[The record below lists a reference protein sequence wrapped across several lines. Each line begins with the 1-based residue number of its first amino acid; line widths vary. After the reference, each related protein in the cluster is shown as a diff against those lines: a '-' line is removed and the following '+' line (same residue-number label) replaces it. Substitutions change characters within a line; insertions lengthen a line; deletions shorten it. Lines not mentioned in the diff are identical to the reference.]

1 MTVITFDPTTAS
13 ANITL
18 SGGNLTATAT
28 GSGEIAA
35 FSTYAMVTGKYYFE
49 FTINSAASINT
60 MCGVSQITTTTA
72 ELNGSGGNYFAVY
85 KYANGDCFVGS
96 SGSPVFTSI
105 GAFTTGIVVGVA
117 LDLTDNRA
125 WLKVGTGFWNGNS
138 SATPTT
144 ATTGYDISA
153 LVGTNGLCAI
163 VSFNASSSESITAN
177 FGASSYTY
185 SMPTGFVTPNSAT
198 VPALQLI
205 TTTSSGAITGVNA
218 VGSVGIVSASSA
230 SSGTMVEAAQLA
242 TEIIAISTAN
252 NVAASQVMAEVVYVV
267 TSTTLAEAVQVTAEV
282 VAENPVLQ
290 ARPVQV
296 IVEVLSLPP
305 SSLYMTQLSCVV
317 PFDNNLSLRYSDTRG
332 AAWSNRI
339 KQSLGN
345 QGEFDVDISFRRLG
359 MSRDRVWEVSW
370 SCNLATALLG
380 AFVKLDLCA
389 T

>member
-1 MTVITFDPTTAS
+1 
-13 ANITL
+13 
-18 SGGNLTATAT
+18 
-28 GSGEIAA
+28 
-35 FSTYAMVTGKYYFE
+35 
-49 FTINSAASINT
+49 
-60 MCGVSQITTTTA
+60 
-72 ELNGSGGNYFAVY
+72 
-85 KYANGDCFVGS
+85 
-96 SGSPVFTSI
+96 
-105 GAFTTGIVVGVA
+105 
-117 LDLTDNRA
+117 
-125 WLKVGTGFWNGNS
+125 
-138 SATPTT
+138 
-144 ATTGYDISA
+144 
-153 LVGTNGLCAI
+153 
-163 VSFNASSSESITAN
+163 
-177 FGASSYTY
+177 
-185 SMPTGFVTPNSAT
+185 MPTGFVTPNSAT

-317 PFDNNLSLRYSDTRG
+317 PFDNNLSLPYSDTRG

-380 AFVKLDLCA
+380 AFVKFDLCA